1 MKKIIIAPDSFKEC
15 LGAAEVADAI
25 AAGFGKVFP
34 NTELVKV
41 PLSDGGEGLVSTL
54 VVATNGKVLHCEVT
68 GPTGKKVKAFFGVL
82 GDGKTA
88 VIEMAAASGL
98 HLVPPAE
105 RNPLITTTYGTGELI
120 KHALDL
126 GCTRII
132 VGVGGSATNDGG
144 AGMAQALG
152 VRLLTSDGKEICAG
166 AEGLRNL
173 ERIDMSSLDPRLK
186 EVSVIVAVDVDNPL
200 CGPNGA
206 SYVYG
211 PQKGATPEMLPVL
224 DEALQRFAF
233 ILQRDLGVNILNV
246 PGAGAAGGL
255 GGGLIAFL
263 GAQLRLGIEV
273 VLEVVKFEA
282 LLQKG
287 ADLVITGEGR
297 LDKQTSFGKVPI
309 GVAKVAKKF
318 GIPVLA
324 IVGAIG
330 EGAEVVFEQGIDSY
344 FSVIPRPMTLDES
357 IAEVRTLLKSVAERC
372 ARMIK
377 VFL

>member
-1 MKKIIIAPDSFKEC
+1 MKRIVIAPDSFKEC
-15 LGAAEVADAI
+15 LGAAEVAEAI
-25 AAGFGKVFP
+25 ATGFRKVFP
-34 NTELVKV
+34 RAEIVKV
-41 PLSDGGEGLVSTL
+41 PLSDGGEGLVNTL
-54 VVATNGKVLHCEVT
+54 VTATHGRIVPCEVT
-68 GPTGKKVKAFFGVL
+68 GPTGRKVKAFLGVL
-82 GDGKTA
+82 GDEKTA

-98 HLVPPAE
+98 HLIPPSE

-120 KHALDL
+120 KRALDL

-152 VRLLTSDGKEICAG
+152 ARLLGADGKEICAG
-166 AEGLRNL
+166 AAGLRSL
-173 ERIDMSSLDPRLK
+173 EKIDTSNLDPRLK
-186 EVSVIVAVDVDNPL
+186 EVSVVVAVDVDNPL

-224 DEALQRFAF
+224 DESLRRFAF
-233 ILQRDLGVNILNV
+233 ILQRDIGVNILNV

-255 GGGLIAFL
+255 GGGLMAFL
-263 GAQLRLGIEV
+263 GAQLRSGIEV
-273 VLEVVKFEA
+273 VLEVVRFEA
-282 LLQKG
+282 ILQKG
-287 ADLVITGEGR
+287 ADLVVTGEGQ
-297 LDKQTSFGKVPI
+297 LDRQTSFGKVPI
-309 GVAKVAKKF
+309 GVSKVAKKF

-344 FSVIPRPMTLDES
+344 FSVTPRPMTLEES
-357 IAEVRTLLKSVAERC
+357 IGEVRILLKSVAERC

-377 VFL
+377 AFL

>member
-1 MKKIIIAPDSFKEC
+1 
-15 LGAAEVADAI
+15 
-25 AAGFGKVFP
+25 
-34 NTELVKV
+34 
-41 PLSDGGEGLVSTL
+41 
-54 VVATNGKVLHCEVT
+54 
-68 GPTGKKVKAFFGVL
+68 
-82 GDGKTA
+82 
-88 VIEMAAASGL
+88 
-98 HLVPPAE
+98 
-105 RNPLITTTYGTGELI
+105 
-120 KHALDL
+120 
-126 GCTRII
+126 
-132 VGVGGSATNDGG
+132 
-144 AGMAQALG
+144 
-152 VRLLTSDGKEICAG
+152 LLTSDGKEICAG